1 MTFRNGP
8 DGYSS
13 KELAA
18 SSAGTVTEPVVEAM
32 RKTFGAKVVESTP
45 RRRGKAVD
53 LSKFPKANEPFV
65 DDKEIPF

>member
-1 MTFRNGP
+1 
-8 DGYSS
+8 
-13 KELAA
+13 
-18 SSAGTVTEPVVEAM
+18 VTEPVVEAM